1 MSREMLVNVAE
12 SEECRVAVIDGGR
25 LEELYVER
33 ASLGS
38 IVGNVYKGKV
48 VNLEAGIQAA
58 FVDLGTGRNGF
69 LHISDLHPRY
79 FPGRKNDLVESV
91 GRRQSLKDRPPMQD
105 CLRKG
110 TEIVV
115 QVTKEGLKTKGPTL
129 STYPALP
136 GKYLV
141 MMPWM
146 KKNGVSHKI
155 EDEDE
160 RKRLKEILEESNPP
174 PGVGFIIRTAGATA
188 SKRDLQSDLRY
199 LSRMWADIQKRME
212 STKAPVELFQESDL
226 VIRALRDVFNSQIKN
241 IICDSPDMVRKIKD
255 FLAHAYP
262 RTKQRVTTYDS
273 PIPLFHKYRIESE
286 IEKIQSRTVS
296 LRSGGSIVIEQT
308 EALVA
313 IDVNSGRHHGQ
324 ATAEQTALETNLD
337 AAAEIARQL
346 RLRDLG
352 GLIICDFIDMRQQK
366 NRKEVE
372 RVFRQAI
379 KVDRA
384 RSKTLAISRFGIVEM
399 TRQRMRTSLQSS
411 IYLACPHCAGMGFI
425 KSHESLA
432 LEVIRL
438 LNLAAAHPHISR
450 IELSVSPEVAE
461 YLQNEK
467 RASLVQIEQS
477 SDRRIIIHAVADYGA
492 GHHEMVCYNA
502 RGSVIRI
509 ENIKASHGRLG
520 TELSESKDSGS
531 SSGRDSKS
539 RGGRNR
545 GNGRDNGK
553 SKARAAHTSPPPQA
567 RDAESAAATDAVA
580 PAPAQESSESPEDR
594 NGKSSSEARPK
605 SKGRGRGRRRS
616 PRPEAR
622 DPEPTTTIDGP
633 AAASE
638 EPAESTEER
647 KESAGPEKKDTR
659 SKSRGRGRGRR
670 RASRPETRDTESS
683 AAPEAAPEAV
693 AEEPAGQQEDRT
705 EKRGSENGD
714 ARPKTQG
721 RGRGRRRTSRPET
734 RDPEPSGTPEAAPG
748 TAPEESAGPQEGRS
762 ETNGSEN
769 ENARPKSKARGRGR
783 RRPTQAAVKQ
793 NAPESESSADT
804 QVPPVGTDDV
814 KSEARE
820 TQPDAGP
827 PETEAKKPTSSRR
840 RRSSK
845 PKKADSESTNADA
858 APKADPP
865 AAPAKKRGRPQ
876 RRRVKTSTKKASP
889 AAPDAGSVPDPAP
902 VSQEGTVDAG

>member
-553 SKARAAHTSPPPQA
+553 SKARAVHTSPPPQA

-594 NGKSSSEARPK
+594 NGTSSSEARPK

-616 PRPEAR
+616 SRPEAR
-622 DPEPTTTIDGP
+622 DPEPATTTDDP
-633 AAASE
+633 AVASE
-638 EPAESTEER
+638 EPAESPEER
-647 KESAGPEKKDTR
+647 EESAGPEKKDTRSKSRGRGRGRRRSPRPEARDSEPATTTDDPAVASEEPAESPEEREESAGPEKKDTR

-683 AAPEAAPEAV
+683 AAPEVAPEAG

-705 EKRGSENGD
+705 EERGSENGD
-714 ARPKTQG
+714 
-721 RGRGRRRTSRPET
+721 
-734 RDPEPSGTPEAAPG
+734 
-748 TAPEESAGPQEGRS
+748 
-762 ETNGSEN
+762 
-769 ENARPKSKARGRGR
+769 ARPKSKARGRGR

-820 TQPDAGP
+820 TKPDAGP

-845 PKKADSESTNADA
+845 PKKADSESTHADA
-858 APKADPP
+858 TPEADPP

-889 AAPDAGSVPDPAP
+889 AAPDAGSGPDPAP

>member
-1 MSREMLVNVAE
+1 MLVNVAE

-38 IVGNVYKGKV
+38 IVGNVYKGRV

-91 GRRQSLKDRPPMQD
+91 GRRQSLKDRPPIQD

-110 TEIVV
+110 SEIVV

-155 EDEDE
+155 EDDDE
-160 RKRLKEILEESNPP
+160 RKRLKEILEDSNPP
-174 PGVGFIIRTAGATA
+174 KGVGFIIRTAGASA

-199 LSRMWADIQKRME
+199 LARMWTDIEKRME
-212 STKAPVELFQESDL
+212 NTKAPVELFQESDL
-226 VIRALRDVFNSQIKN
+226 VIRALRDVFNNQIKN
-241 IICDSPDMVRKIKD
+241 IICDSPEMVRKIKD

-273 PIPLFHKYRIESE
+273 PIPLFHKYRIEPE
-286 IEKIQSRTVS
+286 IEKIQSRTVA

-324 ATAEQTALETNLD
+324 VTAEQTALETNLE
-337 AAAEIARQL
+337 AAVEIARQL

-379 KVDRA
+379 KADRA

-438 LNLAAAHPHISR
+438 LNLAAAHPQISR

-477 SDRRIIIHAVADYGA
+477 SDRRIVIHAVPDYGA
-492 GHHEMVCYNA
+492 GQHEMTCYNA
-502 RGSVIRI
+502 RGSVIRLG
-509 ENIKASHGRLG
+509 NIQSALRG
-520 TELSESKDSGS
+520 TSDGGEKRETR
-531 SSGRDSKS
+531 SSGRDVKS
-539 RGGRNR
+539 RNGRSR

-553 SKARAAHTSPPPQA
+553 KKERGARRSSQADARGADRGPKAEDGRSPVPEA
-567 RDAESAAATDAVA
+567 SGERSEDK
-580 PAPAQESSESPEDR
+580 QEQNSV
-594 NGKSSSEARPK
+594 NGKEERPK
-605 SKGRGRGRRRS
+605 SKSRGRGRRRS
-616 PRPEAR
+616 SRSETR
-622 DPEPTTTIDGP
+622 DPETPESAEM
-633 AAASE
+633 AAP
-638 EPAESTEER
+638 PAESKDAAEER
-647 KESAGPEKKDTR
+647 QESESDASREVRSKSKGRTRGRRRASSTETAEAAKAVDSAEIEAAGGGGDEDGPEKADAGDGETR
-659 SKSRGRGRGRR
+659 PKSRSRGRGRGRR
-670 RASRPETRDTESS
+670 RTVKTPAGEKS
-683 AAPEAAPEAV
+683 AATEAET
-693 AEEPAGQQEDRT
+693 GDT
-705 EKRGSENGD
+705 KSGS
-714 ARPKTQG
+714 
-721 RGRGRRRTSRPET
+721 
-734 RDPEPSGTPEAAPG
+734 
-748 TAPEESAGPQEGRS
+748 
-762 ETNGSEN
+762 
-769 ENARPKSKARGRGR
+769 
-783 RRPTQAAVKQ
+783 
-793 NAPESESSADT
+793 
-804 QVPPVGTDDV
+804 
-814 KSEARE
+814 
-820 TQPDAGP
+820 
-827 PETEAKKPTSSRR
+827 ETEAKTPSPETDRAEKTVKKSTSRR
-840 RRSSK
+840 RRGAKVSAEQDKDAS
-845 PKKADSESTNADA
+845 ASETATAKDET
-858 APKADPP
+858 
-865 AAPAKKRGRPQ
+865 PAKQRTRPQ
-876 RRRVKTSTKKASP
+876 RRRVKAGPGKAPSDAKESADRPASDTKTE
-889 AAPDAGSVPDPAP
+889 AAD
-902 VSQEGTVDAG
+902 EG

>member
-1 MSREMLVNVAE
+1 MLVNVAE

-91 GRRQSLKDRPPMQD
+91 GRRQSLKDRPPIQD

-160 RKRLKEILEESNPP
+160 RKRLKEILEESSPP
-174 PGVGFIIRTAGATA
+174 EGVGFIIRTAGATA

-199 LSRMWADIQKRME
+199 LARMWTDIQKRME
-212 STKAPVELFQESDL
+212 TTKAPVELFQESDL
-226 VIRALRDVFNSQIKN
+226 VIRALRDVFNSQIDN
-241 IICDSPDMVRKIKD
+241 IICDSPIMVRKIKD

-273 PIPLFHKYRIESE
+273 PIPLFHKYRIEPE
-286 IEKIQSRTVS
+286 IEKIQSRTVA

-379 KVDRA
+379 KADRA

-467 RASLVQIEQS
+467 RASLVQIEQNTE
-477 SDRRIIIHAVADYGA
+477 RRIVIHAVPDYGA

-502 RGSVIRI
+502 RGSVIRLD
-509 ENIKASHGRLG
+509 NLQVTHPRAGGG
-520 TELSESKDSGS
+520 TSEAREAES
-531 SSGRDSKS
+531 SSGRDAKS
-539 RGGRNR
+539 RNGRNR
-545 GNGRDNGK
+545 GKGRDNGK
-553 SKARAAHTSPPPQA
+553 NTGRSTHPGPRPEV
-567 RDAESAAATDAVA
+567 RDAEPAVSADGTPD
-580 PAPAQESSESPEDR
+580 PAPEANSDPAEDR
-594 NGKSSSEARPK
+594 PDGSVGDSKESRPK

-616 PRPEAR
+616 SRPEAR
-622 DPEPTTTIDGP
+622 DPEPRLSTDT
-633 AAASE
+633 AVA
-638 EPAESTEER
+638 PAEEANSESVEKQPDASAR
-647 KESAGPEKKDTR
+647 DAKESR
-659 SKSRGRGRGRR
+659 SKSKGRGRGRR
-670 RASRPETRDTESS
+670 RS
-683 AAPEAAPEAV
+683 A
-693 AEEPAGQQEDRT
+693 
-705 EKRGSENGD
+705 
-714 ARPKTQG
+714 KT
-721 RGRGRRRTSRPET
+721 
-734 RDPEPSGTPEAAPG
+734 GTPAS
-748 TAPEESAGPQEGRS
+748 ESAGD
-762 ETNGSEN
+762 TNTAPLEKESVS
-769 ENARPKSKARGRGR
+769 PD
-783 RRPTQAAVKQ
+783 VKQ
-793 NAPESESSADT
+793 VIPDKDS
-804 QVPPVGTDDV
+804 
-814 KSEARE
+814 
-820 TQPDAGP
+820 PDA
-827 PETEAKKPTSSRR
+827 TAKKRGTSRR
-840 RRSSK
+840 RRTQVNVSPSET
-845 PKKADSESTNADA
+845 PAVVAGDADTAREDV
-858 APKADPP
+858 P
-865 AAPAKKRGRPQ
+865 AAAQAKKKRGRPQ
-876 RRRVKTSTKKASP
+876 RRRVKST
-889 AAPDAGSVPDPAP
+889 APKTAPTPSTERSADEPAP
-902 VSQEGTVDAG
+902 ASREGAAGEG